1 MKLTDTQAIILN
13 KAAQHPMGLCAVP
26 AIPPA
31 PRAQIARKL
40 AYEGLVEDVP
50 LAAEDASSAGFIW
63 RSDDFDKGLRITAAG
78 LEAIGVDPTEW
89 PEHCRPVPT
98 VPTGPAEAATAPAD
112 EGAGEAGEPAA
123 EATAPATSAP
133 TRGKRKAAEEAAARG
148 EMPQPPD
155 FSADTHKPYRA
166 KLAKIVA
173 IAEAGDIDGLKA
185 MPINPTSTSPKA
197 LARWRDLAVMALEAR
212 TAR

>member
-13 KAAQHPMGLCAVP
+13 KAAQHPLGLCAVP

-40 AYEGLVEDVP
+40 AYEGLVEDIA
-50 LAAEDASSAGFIW
+50 LSRLDTASAGFIW
-63 RSDDFDKGLRITAAG
+63 RADGEDLGLRITAAG
-78 LEAIGVDPTEW
+78 LEAIGVDPVEW
-89 PEHCRPVPT
+89 PEHCRPQPSA
-98 VPTGPAEAATAPAD
+98 PAEAATAPAGD
-112 EGAGEAGEPAA
+112 GAEEAGEPAA
-123 EATAPATSAP
+123 EAAAPMTSVP

-166 KLAKIVA
+166 KLAKLVA
-173 IAEAGDIDGLKA
+173 MAEAGDIDGLKG

-197 LARWRDLAVMALEAR
+197 LARWRDLAVMALAAR
-212 TAR
+212 R